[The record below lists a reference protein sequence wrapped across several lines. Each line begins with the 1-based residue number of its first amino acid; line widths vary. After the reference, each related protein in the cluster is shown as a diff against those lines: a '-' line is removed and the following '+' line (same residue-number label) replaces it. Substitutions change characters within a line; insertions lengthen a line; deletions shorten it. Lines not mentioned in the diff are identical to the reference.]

1 MFIEKVDEI
10 IELSIENN
18 YLKAFVYG
26 KDRIYPLV
34 FGSYI
39 DQYSDSDQ
47 KVEDFEQMIIG
58 ESMDNAVALLILK
71 EYPRLQNRRKAKDL
85 PLKM

>member
-10 IELSIENN
+10 TELSIENN

-26 KDRIYPLV
+26 KERVYPLV

-39 DQYSDSDQ
+39 DQYSDQDQ
-47 KVEDFEQMIIG
+47 NIEDFEQMIVG
-58 ESMDNAVALLILK
+58 ESMDNAVAMLILK
-71 EYPRLQNRRKAKDL
+71 VYPRLQNRRKIKDL
-85 PLKM
+85 PLKL

>member
-10 IELSIENN
+10 TELSIENN

-26 KDRIYPLV
+26 KERVYPLV

-39 DQYSDSDQ
+39 DQYSD
-47 KVEDFEQMIIG
+47 
-58 ESMDNAVALLILK
+58 
-71 EYPRLQNRRKAKDL
+71 
-85 PLKM
+85 